1 MAPRRAYWKMVD
13 ASQAEACLAARLYND
28 PSEERAFE
36 GFVVHMHLAWLY
48 LLHAEFARDGVDIR
62 YRRRDNPA
70 RFEKV
75 GGEPR
80 KWELGRCVAERWS
93 VGEPVRLNLE
103 FFIAL
108 RNKIEHRYTSTSD
121 LALSTALAGHAQAL
135 LLNYE
140 EEIVAHFGEVASLAT
155 RLRFPVFIGSFTDQ
169 GERTLQRL
177 RKKLPEPLRQFI
189 AEYQAALPEAL
200 ANDHRYEFRLR
211 VFNELAP
218 RDPDAIALQFT
229 RYDDMTEEQ
238 KVAAEQLGRRGMV
251 VVREQ
256 KRGVVN
262 HELLKPR
269 QVVNEVAAQ
278 IPFVFSM
285 STFVRAWKTLGV
297 RPEAGSSHPERTD
310 ERYCLYDNLHQDY
323 GYTSAYVKKLA
334 KQLSSVEGWRALY
347 ADDPQ
352 DKETGEWIRLEEDAD
367 TQGTVE

>member
-1 MAPRRAYWKMVD
+1 MARRKAYWTMVG
-13 ASQAEACLAARLYND
+13 ASQAEACLATRLYND

-70 RFEKV
+70 RLDKV
-75 GGEPR
+75 DGEPR
-80 KWELGRCVAERWS
+80 KWELAKCAAERWS
-93 VGEPVRLNLE
+93 ISDPVRLNLE

-140 EEIVAHFGEVASLAT
+140 EEIVTHFGEAASLAT

-189 AEYQAALPEAL
+189 AEYQAALPEDL

-238 KVAAEQLGRRGMV
+238 KAAAEQLGRKGLV
-251 VVREQ
+251 VVRERQ
-256 KRGVVN
+256 RGVVN
-262 HELLKPR
+262 FELLKPR
-269 QVVNEVAAQ
+269 QVVNEVAVR
-278 IPFVFSM
+278 IPFVFHM
-285 STFVRAWKTLGV
+285 GLFIKAWKVLGI
-297 RPEAGSSHPERTD
+297 RPIMGSNYPERT
-310 ERYCLYDNLHQDY
+310 EEKYCIYDHLHKDY
-323 GYTSAYVKKLA
+323 GYTSAYVKKLVRELGTA
-334 KQLSSVEGWRALY
+334 ESWRAFFGE
-347 ADDPQ
+347 DPQ
-352 DKETGEWIRLEEDAD
+352 DKATGDWIRSEEAV
-367 TQGTVE
+367 TGPHR